1 MRDGISRVAKPPF
14 VSRLAGHL
22 CEMTGEESARVAPA
36 AEEFLLSLGTDQVP
50 HPGGT
55 LHEHLLRV
63 ADLLARWG
71 AMPEL
76 VAAGLCHACYGTDGF
91 DHALLPASDRAK
103 LAAVIGDRAEALVYL
118 YGSCDRAAVY
128 PLLAGVGPVPFRD
141 RFTGQT
147 RTRSEADIQAFAEL
161 TAANEL
167 DIAAHNSAM
176 AAEHGPALMRLLAGA
191 RARLSDAAWQACLD
205 ILGDYQPHAPPS

>member
-1 MRDGISRVAKPPF
+1 MSGEEVSRV
-14 VSRLAGHL
+14 R
-22 CEMTGEESARVAPA
+22 RA
-36 AEEFLLSLGTDQVP
+36 AAEFLLSCGTDEVP

-63 ADLLARWG
+63 ADLLEQWG

-91 DHALLPASDRAK
+91 DHSLLPVSDRAK

-147 RTRSEADIQAFAEL
+147 HTRSEADIQAFTEL

-176 AAEHGPALMRLLAGA
+176 ATEYGPALMRLLTGA
-191 RARLSDAAWQACLD
+191 RARLSDAAWQACLEV
-205 ILGDYQPHAPPS
+205 LGDYQPQAPPLS

>member
-1 MRDGISRVAKPPF
+1 
-14 VSRLAGHL
+14 
-22 CEMTGEESARVAPA
+22 MTGQESARVPQEVA
-36 AEEFLLSLGTDQVP
+36 EFLLSLGTGKLA

-63 ADLLARWG
+63 ADLLERWD

-76 VAAGLCHACYGTDGF
+76 VVAGLCHACYGTAGF
-91 DHALLPASDRAK
+91 DHPLLPPDNRDR
-103 LAAVIGDRAEALVYL
+103 LAAVIGDRAESLVYL

-147 RTRSEADIQAFAEL
+147 HTRPEADVHAFAEL

-167 DIAAHNSAM
+167 DIAAHNPAM
-176 AAEHGPALMRLLAGA
+176 AAEHGPALMRLLSGA
-191 RARLSDAAWQACLD
+191 RARLSDAAWQTCLD
-205 ILGDYQPHAPPS
+205 ILGDYQPQAPLG

>member
-1 MRDGISRVAKPPF
+1 MTEGETSRGREV
-14 VSRLAGHL
+14 
-22 CEMTGEESARVAPA
+22 
-36 AEEFLLSLGTDQVP
+36 AEEFLRSLGTDRLP

-55 LHEHLLRV
+55 LHEHLRRV
-63 ADLLARWG
+63 AGLLERWG

-76 VAAGLCHACYGTDGF
+76 VTAGLCHACYGTDGF
-91 DHALLPASDRAK
+91 DHPLLAVSDRAR

-141 RFTGQT
+141 RFSGHTH
-147 RTRSEADIQAFAEL
+147 TRSQADVQAFTEL

-191 RARLSDAAWQACLD
+191 RDRLSDGAWQACTQ
-205 ILGDYQPHAPPS
+205 ILGGYQPQAPPGT

>member
-1 MRDGISRVAKPPF
+1 
-14 VSRLAGHL
+14 
-22 CEMTGEESARVAPA
+22 MTGEESVRVPQEVA
-36 AEEFLLSLGTDQVP
+36 EFLLSLGTGKLA

-63 ADLLARWG
+63 ADLLMRWG

-76 VAAGLCHACYGTDGF
+76 VVAGLCHACYGTAGF
-91 DHALLPASDRAK
+91 DHPLLAPGDRGK

-118 YGSCDRAAVY
+118 YGSCDRDAVY

-147 RTRSEADIQAFAEL
+147 HTRSEADVQAFAEL

-167 DIAAHNSAM
+167 DIAAHNPAM
-176 AAEHGPALMRLLAGA
+176 AAVHGPALMRLLAGA
-191 RARLSDAAWQACLD
+191 RARLSGPAWQACLD
-205 ILGDYQPHAPPS
+205 VLGDYQPQVP

>member
-1 MRDGISRVAKPPF
+1 
-14 VSRLAGHL
+14 
-22 CEMTGEESARVAPA
+22 MTGEESSRVSRA
-36 AEEFLLSLGTDQVP
+36 AEEFLLSLGADRVP

-63 ADLLARWG
+63 ADLLGQWG

-91 DHALLPASDRAK
+91 DHPLLPVSDRAK

-128 PLLAGVGPVPFRD
+128 PLLAGVGPAPFRD

-147 RTRSEADIQAFAEL
+147 HTRSEADIQAFAEL

-167 DIAAHNSAM
+167 DIAAHNPAM
-176 AAEHGPALMRLLAGA
+176 AAEHGPALLRLLTGA
-191 RARLSDAAWQACLD
+191 RARLSDSAWQACLE
-205 ILGDYQPHAPPS
+205 ILGEYQPQAPPPS